1 MASVRINAAETPEFN
16 NIPDDSLLP
25 VEEVPRRI
33 QMSDVI
39 DWFINLPWPK
49 MASWLLVIA
58 LATQLKDFLGV
69 CVMSC
74 MYCVVGAGTFEA
86 LSSGL

>member
-16 NIPDDSLLP
+16 NISEDRLLP
-25 VEEVPRRI
+25 FEEVPRRI

-69 CVMSC
+69 RVMCC
-74 MYCVVGAGTFEA
+74 MYCFVVRDA
-86 LSSGL
+86 